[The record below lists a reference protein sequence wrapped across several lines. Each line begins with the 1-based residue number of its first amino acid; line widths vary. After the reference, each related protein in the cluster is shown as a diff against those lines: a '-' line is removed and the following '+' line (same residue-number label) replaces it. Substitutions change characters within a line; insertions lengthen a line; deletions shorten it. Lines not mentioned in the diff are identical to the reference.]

1 MAAAHTE
8 EAILV
13 RDTGHLSNHDIADAT
28 GAAPST
34 VREWLN
40 GHSAPGGAHAER
52 LAELSTIVERLARVV
67 RPSYIPAW
75 LNQPMDLLDHDK
87 PAERIAAGDHQ
98 AVAQLISGLE
108 DPGAT

>member
-1 MAAAHTE
+1 MAAADTE

-13 RDTGHLSNHDIADAT
+13 RDTGHLSNRDIADAT
-28 GAAPST
+28 GATPST

-40 GHSAPGGAHAER
+40 GHSAPGGAHAEH
-52 LAELSTIVERLARVV
+52 LAELSTIVKRLARVI

-75 LNQPMDLLDHDK
+75 LNQPMDLLDHEK

-108 DPGAT
+108 DPGAA